1 MTEDFLMHHG
11 ILGQK
16 WGERRYQN
24 KDGSLTPEGREHYG
38 YSGEPR
44 HPGKRRVKDE
54 IHGELTR
61 SQKKTLKKVE
71 RLTELR
77 SRFDDEQTYK
87 DLVNKYGEKGLE
99 RIVKSVDSGKAYVR
113 ALSEEH
119 NRQKRADDYLKATK
133 LMMPVV
139 SFIPTLESRVL
150 ASLVLSEINTKLS
163 EKNRNRILLNEN
175 DAFNLAQLIADDRV
189 KMDDSLMDKIV
200 ESDVFDNFGYATKS
214 IEDLRDIKQKREI
227 SPIVKHFAFQ
237 S

>member
-1 MTEDFLMHHG
+1 MTEDFLMHYG
-11 ILGQK
+11 VLGQK

-38 YSGEPR
+38 YSGNPR
-44 HPGKRRVKDE
+44 HTGKRRVKDE
-54 IHGELTR
+54 VHGELTR

-87 DLVNKYGEKGLE
+87 DLVSKYGEKGLE

-214 IEDLRDIKQKREI
+214 IDDLKDIKKKREI